1 MTKNKL
7 MMVGALL
14 VLMLSGLAC
23 AVTVDLGEMNE
34 VGPSNPQ
41 QGVTPQFG
49 EQATVVW
56 VIDGDTIDVEIDGQE
71 YRVRYIGIDTPERD
85 EVCYDEATDA
95 NARMVEGR
103 TVTLVADVEDM
114 DRYDRLLRYVYV
126 DGVFVNEVLIRD
138 GWAEVL
144 TIEPNDTW
152 ERHFETLADQ
162 ARSFGLGCY
171 PTGVFDD

>member
-1 MTKNKL
+1 MKNNL
-7 MMVGALL
+7 VMAAAVLALI
-14 VLMLSGLAC
+14 LSGLAC
-23 AVTVDLGEMNE
+23 AVTVDLGEGTE
-34 VGPSNPQ
+34 TGPSNPQ

-71 YRVRYIGIDTPERD
+71 YRIRYIGIDTPERD

-95 NARMVEGR
+95 NAALVEGKV
-103 TVTLVADVEDM
+103 VTLVADVEDT

-126 DGVFVNEVLIRD
+126 DGQFVNEHLIRE

-144 TIEPNDTW
+144 SIEPNTTW